1 MENKVLLTILKGIQL
16 GVTYMI
22 TSLGEKPES
31 MPSPERLRNLTRTNY
46 KWTAKDR
53 ELFDKAVKEGM
64 TVKEVLTHLPS
75 EVSEAA
81 LRMTLE
87 RYGYGVYEGV
97 LCVK

>member
-31 MPSPERLRNLTRTNY
+31 MLSPEKLRNLTRTNY

-64 TVKEVLTHLPS
+64 TVKEVLFQLPS
-75 EVSEAA
+75 KVSEAA

-87 RYGYGVYEGV
+87 RYGYGVHEG
-97 LCVK
+97 LICVK